1 MSFQLQSNKR
11 LLSLLSI
18 LLIGAFGI
26 SDLFSQN
33 NTRGAINGL
42 FSVSEGQ
49 QVQFSQGNLQYQ
61 ASTNTWRFAENQ
73 YDYVGS
79 ANSNVSET
87 YDGWIDLFGWG
98 TSGYHDS
105 SDPYNVNYQPW
116 STSTATV
123 NTDYNYYGYGP
134 STNMESPNLTGSSA
148 NYDWGVYNAISNG
161 GNQVG
166 LWRTPT
172 LAEWDYLF
180 NTRSTNS
187 GIRYA
192 KGKVNGVNGVI
203 LLPDS
208 WNAIHYTL
216 NNTNSPRA
224 SYGSN
229 TITADDWASLEQRG
243 CVFLPASGKRR
254 DGTSVYSV
262 GSYGI
267 YWSASYINSFR
278 SLFMAFDADLYTSS
292 TFSSVRYEG
301 LSVRLVRAS
310 QVYSF
315 VIGATPSPAEG
326 GAVSGAGAYEEG
338 AECTLTAT
346 ASAGYNFV
354 NWTENGEVVSTDVE
368 YTFTVTGNR
377 SLVANFAAIP
387 NHWTPEDNDFEDNMT
402 LTCVVLI
409 DGVEQQSV
417 LLELGAFSGDQCRG
431 SQRATYF
438 EPTQR
443 YIYQMMVFGET
454 GEQISFQLYDHELQ
468 QELELTSPAP
478 VAMAA
483 NGYGTLSDPYVLN
496 FKSSVDHTQALA
508 NGWNWWSTFVEL
520 SGIDGLEQ
528 LENSLGFSGLL
539 IKSRNN
545 GYVEVYDNNGS
556 PYWYGTLMSICN
568 EQMYKVRVSNDCEA
582 TLTGLPAIPENHP
595 VTINSGWNWIGFP
608 CDQSVSVATAMG
620 GFSPEHNDV
629 VKGRN
634 GFATYYNENGYE
646 MWYGTLNT
654 LEPGKGY
661 MYRSFGT
668 SPKTLTYQLGRGE
681 TVVENSTGENN
692 VFKADGGD
700 FADNMTVIA
709 VVELENSELRSDGY
723 ELAAFVNNECRGSV
737 KLMYVEPI
745 DRYVAFLTVL
755 GESSEMLRFQLTDG
769 METSLSL
776 DEMAFVNDGMAGSLT
791 EPVTLRFGTLG
802 VTDQDMTRV
811 SVSPNPSEGVFRIT
825 AEGLQKVEVF
835 NAVGQMVLSEK
846 ALGPDMEL
854 DLKSQANGLYLLRV
868 VTESG
873 VYSQQI
879 VKK

>member
-1 MSFQLQSNKR
+1 MPE
-11 LLSLLSI
+11 
-18 LLIGAFGI
+18 
-26 SDLFSQN
+26 LFSQN

-61 ASTNTWRFAENQ
+61 ASSNTWRFAENQ

-79 ANSNVSET
+79 ANSNISET

-98 TSGYHDS
+98 TSGYNHGA
-105 SDPYNVNYQPW
+105 VCYQPW
-116 STSTATV
+116 STSL
-123 NTDYNYYGYGP
+123 NYSDYYIYGSY
-134 STNMESPNLTGSSA
+134 TYNLYDQTGQA
-148 NYDWGVYNAISNG
+148 DWGYNAISNG
-161 GNQVG
+161 GNQENLG
-166 LWRTPT
+166 WRTPT
-172 LAEWDYLF
+172 QAEWNYLF

-192 KGKVNGVNGVI
+192 KAKVNGVNGVI

-216 NNTNSPRA
+216 SNTNSSGA
-224 SYGSN
+224 SYSSN
-229 TITADDWASLEQRG
+229 TVTADDWATLEQRG
-243 CVFLPASGKRR
+243 CVFLPAAGYRR
-254 DGTSVYSV
+254 NGTSVSSV
-262 GSYGI
+262 GSFGC
-267 YWSASYINSFR
+267 YWSASYYGRGDAWVVDFR
-278 SLFMAFDADLYTSS
+278 DSELNTGGISGRGY
-292 TFSSVRYEG
+292 G
-301 LSVRLVRAS
+301 PSVRLVRAS

-315 VIGATPSPAEG
+315 VIGATPNPAEG
-326 GAVSGAGAYEEG
+326 GAVSGAGTYEEG

-354 NWTENGEVVSTDVE
+354 NWTENGVEVSTDAQ

-387 NHWTPEDNDFEDNMT
+387 NHWAPEDNDFEDNMT
-402 LTCVVLI
+402 LTCVVQI

-454 GEQISFQLYDHELQ
+454 GEPISFRLYDHELQ

-478 VAMAA
+478 VTMTA
-483 NGYGTLSDPYVLN
+483 NGYGSLSDPYVLN
-496 FKSSVDHTQALA
+496 FKSSVDHTQPLS

-835 NAVGQMVLSEK
+835 NAVGQMVLSVN
-846 ALGPDMEL
+846 AVGPNMEL